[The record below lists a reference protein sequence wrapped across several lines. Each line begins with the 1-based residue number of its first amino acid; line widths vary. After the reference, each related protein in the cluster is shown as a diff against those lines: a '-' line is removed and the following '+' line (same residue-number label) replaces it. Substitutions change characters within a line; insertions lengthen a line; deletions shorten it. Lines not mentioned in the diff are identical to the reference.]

1 MNRCPHCGVELDASS
16 PGGLCPACLMAGG
29 LESQVTIRSGN
40 EVEQPGVPEGVEDDR
55 FGPYRILRLIG
66 EGGMGSVYLAEQ
78 SHPIQRQVALK
89 VVKLGMDTR
98 QVVTRFESER
108 QALALMDHP
117 NIAHVYEA
125 GSSDRGRP
133 YFVMEY

>member
-16 PGGLCPACLMAGG
+16 PGGLCGACLLVGG

-40 EVEQPGVPEGVEDDR
+40 EVSQPSATGASVEDDH
-55 FGPYRILRLIG
+55 FGPYRILQLIG

-78 SHPIQRQVALK
+78 RQPIQRQVALK

-98 QVVTRFESER
+98 QVVTRLESER
-108 QALALMDHP
+108 QALALM
-117 NIAHVYEA
+117 
-125 GSSDRGRP
+125 
-133 YFVMEY
+133 